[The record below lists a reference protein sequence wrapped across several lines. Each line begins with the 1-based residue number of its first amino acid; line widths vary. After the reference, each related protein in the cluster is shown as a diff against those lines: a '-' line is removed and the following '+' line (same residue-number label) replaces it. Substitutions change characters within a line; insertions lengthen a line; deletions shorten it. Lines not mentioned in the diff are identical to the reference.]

1 MEVTLGGERL
11 GSGKKDKIW
20 LREYERSTHNVSSD
34 FISTMASGV
43 LVPFMTKVALPGSVH
58 EIDLSADVLTHPTVG
73 PLFGSYKVQYDVFQI
88 PIRLYQGKL
97 HMNMINIGRD
107 MSKVILPQVKI
118 KGENPPVNA
127 DDYGYRDYDNWQIN
141 PSSIFKYLGIS
152 GLGIK

>member
-1 MEVTLGGERL
+1 MT
-11 GSGKKDKIW
+11 
-20 LREYERSTHNVSSD
+20 YPHSTW
-34 FISTMASGV
+34 IIK
-43 LVPFMTKVALPGSVH
+43 FMTKVALPGSVH

-88 PIRLYQGKL
+88 PVRLYQGKL

-107 MSKVILPQVKI
+107 MSKVILPQVKL

-127 DDYGYRDYDNWQIN
+127 DDYGHRDYDNWQIN

-152 GLGIK
+152 GLGIKNNHEEIEREFQAATSIVTGKQIGRAHV